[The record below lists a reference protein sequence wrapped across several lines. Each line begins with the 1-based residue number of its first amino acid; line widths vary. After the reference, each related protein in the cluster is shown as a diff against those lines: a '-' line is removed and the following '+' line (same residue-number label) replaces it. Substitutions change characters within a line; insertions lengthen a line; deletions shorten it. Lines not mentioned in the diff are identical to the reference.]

1 MPVNKALLNLLVCPE
16 SREKLSRADPA
27 MIQRI
32 NAAIKTGKVHDRA
45 GKPVSK
51 PLGGGLVRA
60 DGRYL
65 YPVVDDIPDLLVD
78 DSISLEPFST

>member
-16 SREKLSRADPA
+16 SREKLSRADKA
-27 MIQRI
+27 MIERI
-32 NAAIKTGKVHDRA
+32 NAAIKAGKVHDRA

-51 PLGGGLVRA
+51 PLDGGLVRA

-78 DSISLEPFST
+78 DSISLEPFSS